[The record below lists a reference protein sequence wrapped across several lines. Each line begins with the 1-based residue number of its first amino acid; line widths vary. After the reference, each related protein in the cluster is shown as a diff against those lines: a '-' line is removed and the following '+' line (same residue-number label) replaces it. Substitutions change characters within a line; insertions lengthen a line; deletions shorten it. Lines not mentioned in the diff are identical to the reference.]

1 MFELDAPSLLV
12 AGRILLGGAFLFA
25 GLRNLGNI
33 PFLSGVIAGRGVPLA
48 RLALI
53 AGIALQSVAGALLI
67 VGFWTDIALLGL
79 VVFLVLATLLFNN
92 FWDHEGVD
100 RVNKINGV
108 VSNVALTGA
117 ISIILAGG

>member
-1 MFELDAPSLLV
+1 MFEFNAPLLLV
-12 AGRILLGGAFLFA
+12 AGRILLGGAFLLA

-67 VGFWTDIALLGL
+67 VGFWTDFALLGL
-79 VVFLVLATLLFNN
+79 VAFLVLATLLFHN
-92 FWDHEGVD
+92 FWDYEGVD

-108 VSNVALTGA
+108 VSNAALTGA
-117 ISIILAGG
+117 IFIILAGG